1 MKPPRFGIG
10 LRGDRRPSEYGRLGR
25 LAEDLGFDVVSVF
38 SDLGYQPPL
47 QPLFEVAAA
56 TRRVSVGPACLNPY
70 TTHPAEIAAQIAALD
85 VASKGRAYLGIAKGA
100 WLSSIGVSQPQPVR
114 AIREAAEIVR
124 LLFAGD
130 TSGFQGELF
139 AVEPGFHLE
148 FEVARKQVPL
158 LVGGWGER
166 TTALAGEIASELKIG
181 GSANADLVPLML
193 SRLAQGAARAGR
205 DAGSTGVVLGAVT
218 VVDDDGAAAR
228 ERARSVVAMYF
239 EVVANLDP
247 TVDVPPT
254 LVEQIGRLLRA
265 GDERGA
271 GRLIP
276 DNLLDRFAFSGTSD
290 QVVQQVRDIFDAGA
304 ARVEFGAPFGLE
316 SSRGLRLLGERVLP
330 LFR

>member
-38 SDLGYQPPL
+38 ADLGYQPPF

-56 TRRVSVGPACLNPY
+56 TQRLSVGPACLNPY

-85 VASKGRAYLGIAKGA
+85 VASNGRAYLGIAKGA
-100 WLSSIGVSQPQPVR
+100 WLSSIGVSQPRPVQ

-124 LLFAGD
+124 LLLAGD
-130 TSGFQGELF
+130 VSGFQGELF
-139 AVEPGFHLE
+139 AVESGFHLE

-181 GSANADLVPLML
+181 GSANAGLVPVML

-205 DAGSTGVVLGAVT
+205 DAVSTGVVLGAVT

-228 ERARSVVAMYF
+228 ERARSAVAMYF
-239 EVVANLDP
+239 EVVADLDP

-254 LVEQIGRLLRA
+254 LVAEIGRLLRV

-276 DNLLDRFAFSGTSD
+276 DNLLDRFAFSGTPD

-304 ARVEFGAPFGLE
+304 ARVEFGAPFGLDA
-316 SSRGLRLLGERVLP
+316 SRGLSLLGERVLP
-330 LFR
+330 SFR